1 MRYALLLTTAAC
13 LVMPV
18 VGCSALD
25 DAARI
30 ISGRPV
36 GLERADQIVNT
47 DLELRAFIAASS
59 WHALQV
65 EGARLAAAPDTPDTP
80 DALRDAIREADAAGS
95 PVMAALTRAAETY
108 GALAP
113 PSKASNHEAVHLQIA
128 LGDSKRVIDA
138 LSSLVVAQGGAE

>member
-65 EGARLAAAPDTPDTP
+65 EGARLAAAPDTPD
-80 DALRDAIREADAAGS
+80 ALRDAIREADAAGS